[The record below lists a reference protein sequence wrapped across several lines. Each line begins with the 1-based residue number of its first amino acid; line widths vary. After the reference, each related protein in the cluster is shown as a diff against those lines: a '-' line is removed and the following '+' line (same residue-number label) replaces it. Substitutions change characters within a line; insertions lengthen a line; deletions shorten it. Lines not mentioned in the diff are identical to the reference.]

1 MSDAAKRYAK
11 IADAFTERV
20 RAVPPNAWDNP
31 APCDGW
37 VARDVVKHLVE
48 WVPGF
53 CQSFAGIELAS
64 GPSPDED
71 PVGAWEALDRA
82 IRDAMA
88 RADATTFETPMG
100 KMTFAHYDIAA
111 GAAPLHEHEHE
122 QEEVWNV
129 VEGELELIVGGVARR
144 MRAGTAAIVPP
155 HTLHS
160 VRPIGPCRAVIVDY
174 PLRTSLPGLN
184 RSP

>member
-20 RAVPPNAWDNP
+20 RAVPQDAWDNP

-88 RADATTFETPMG
+88 QADATTFDTPMG
-100 KMTFAHYDIAA
+100 KMTFAESMGTFVNGDVLVHTWDIARA
-111 GAAPLHEHEHE
+111 TGQDETLDPDEVHSLYASMEPMDAVLRDSGHFGPRVAVTDDADE
-122 QEEVWNV
+122 QTK
-129 VEGELELIVGGVARR
+129 LIAFTG
-144 MRAGTAAIVPP
+144 
-155 HTLHS
+155 
-160 VRPIGPCRAVIVDY
+160 
-174 PLRTSLPGLN
+174 RTP
-184 RSP
+184 

>member
-100 KMTFAHYDIAA
+100 KMTFAESMGTFVNGDVLVHTWDIARA
-111 GAAPLHEHEHE
+111 TGQDETLDRDEVHSLYESMEPMDAVLRDSGHFGPRVAVPDDADE
-122 QEEVWNV
+122 QTK
-129 VEGELELIVGGVARR
+129 LIAFTG
-144 MRAGTAAIVPP
+144 
-155 HTLHS
+155 
-160 VRPIGPCRAVIVDY
+160 
-174 PLRTSLPGLN
+174 RTP
-184 RSP
+184 

>member
-1 MSDAAKRYAK
+1 MPFLEP
-11 IADAFTERV
+11 ADMIQGE
-20 RAVPPNAWDNP
+20 PLP
-31 APCDGW
+31 GW
-37 VARDVVKHLVE
+37 TGRFFHSE
-48 WVPGF
+48 N
-53 CQSFAGIELAS
+53 
-64 GPSPDED
+64 
-71 PVGAWEALDRA
+71 
-82 IRDAMA
+82 
-88 RADATTFETPMG
+88 
-100 KMTFAHYDIAA
+100 MTFAHYDIVA